1 MKAFNKEVP
10 GAKEAIK
17 GIKSGSSILIGGFG
31 VCGVAENLIDALV
44 NKPDVKD
51 LTVISLTAGLD
62 DFGVGRLISSGQVK
76 RIVTSYIG
84 SNSIAEKLYL
94 KGELEVEYM
103 PEGNIVEATQMAGKG
118 VPGFYVKA
126 GLNTLIE

>member
-1 MKAFNKEVP
+1 MP

-51 LTVISLTAGLD
+51 LTVISLTAG
-62 DFGVGRLISSGQVK
+62 
-76 RIVTSYIG
+76 
-84 SNSIAEKLYL
+84 
-94 KGELEVEYM
+94 
-103 PEGNIVEATQMAGKG
+103 
-118 VPGFYVKA
+118 
-126 GLNTLIE
+126 

>member
-1 MKAFNKEVP
+1 MQKQKQEIVKAFNKEVP

-51 LTVISLTAGLD
+51 LTVISLTAGQE
-62 DFGVGRLISSGQVK
+62 DFGVGRLISSG
-76 RIVTSYIG
+76 
-84 SNSIAEKLYL
+84 
-94 KGELEVEYM
+94 
-103 PEGNIVEATQMAGKG
+103 
-118 VPGFYVKA
+118 
-126 GLNTLIE
+126 